1 MHIDMWKVL
10 ESSHMKLWEK
20 AKAKYREDAQNLCN
34 YKIES
39 LTQSHSQRIK
49 IAEAR
54 ALESISKGEIANLT
68 VAYEA
73 KVAQLKDIA
82 EKADI
87 HISLLVKGVIII
99 KEEEQ

>member
-1 MHIDMWKVL
+1 MYTDMWKAL
-10 ESSHMKLWEK
+10 ESNHIKLWEK
-20 AKAKYREDAQNLCN
+20 AKAKYRKEVQSLCN

-39 LTQSHSQRIK
+39 LTQSHYQRVR
-49 IAEAR
+49 IAETR

-68 VAYEA
+68 AVYEA
-73 KVAQLKDIA
+73 KIAQLKDIA

-99 KEEEQ
+99 KEEK